1 MNLKLKKKSHKIVT
15 SLKKDRINDAKK
27 RTEISNCEK
36 EIAELEKCISQLE
49 KIISENSSN
58 YETLTSAC
66 SDLELK
72 KHKLDVL
79 TERWLELS
87 E

>member
-1 MNLKLKKKSHKIVT
+1 ME
-15 SLKKDRINDAKK
+15 DFYAKK